1 MTVEAIR
8 LMLRRAAQRAGLHP
22 RQVTAR
28 GLRHHFG
35 LSATAAGMDQLAL
48 MEAMGHRSPVMTAR
62 YASAD
67 EIAAGI
73 GGRRFGR
80 PAWPTRGQLDHVLQT
95 PGLSLSEIAR
105 RLFTRE

>member
-1 MTVEAIR
+1 
-8 LMLRRAAQRAGLHP
+8 
-22 RQVTAR
+22 
-28 GLRHHFG
+28 
-35 LSATAAGMDQLAL
+35 MDQLAL
-48 MEAMGHRSPVMTAR
+48 MEAMGQRSPVMTAR

-67 EIAAGI
+67 QIAAGI

-80 PAWPTRGQLDHVLQT
+80 PAWPTRGQFDHVLQT